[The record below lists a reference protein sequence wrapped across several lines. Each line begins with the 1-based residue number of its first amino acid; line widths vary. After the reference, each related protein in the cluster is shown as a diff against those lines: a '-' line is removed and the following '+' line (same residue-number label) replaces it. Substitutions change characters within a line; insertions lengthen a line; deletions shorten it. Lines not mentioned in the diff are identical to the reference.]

1 MLQATHPHYRTN
13 SLEADPPGSGPG
25 ASASYMREKT
35 VIAEETGHH
44 RQRECDGEGG
54 GGNAFTSSE
63 QGEVQRREAPTGPEA
78 RDLSTAPTTA

>member
-1 MLQATHPHYRTN
+1 MESADVTGHPSHYRTN

-63 QGEVQRREAPTGPEA
+63 QREVLRLMTSPP
-78 RDLSTAPTTA
+78 LPTTA